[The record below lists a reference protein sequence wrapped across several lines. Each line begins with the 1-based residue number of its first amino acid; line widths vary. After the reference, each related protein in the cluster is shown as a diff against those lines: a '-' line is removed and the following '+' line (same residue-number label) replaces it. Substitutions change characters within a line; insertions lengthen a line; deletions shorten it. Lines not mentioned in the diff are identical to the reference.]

1 MNSSGIWTE
10 LTVPTELTD
19 GLGNLLT
26 DTLNTLTMNLFN
38 LLPSLLMIL
47 GYIIMIVLA
56 VMLILTVFGRF
67 FKLYMFLAIS
77 PIPLSTFGS
86 RETAG
91 MGKNYLKSFVS
102 ACLDGAVIA
111 LALVVFSAYTQ
122 SPWLAFDWQDATSG
136 MGLFF
141 AWAGSQAARLAYCF
155 SLIFNMLVLMGTIK
169 ASDRLV
175 HKLVGV

>member
-86 RETAG
+86 RKTAG

-111 LALVVFSAYTQ
+111 LARLQTAMLRAADQPSYQNSNAPICR
-122 SPWLAFDWQDATSG
+122 SP
-136 MGLFF
+136 GLRFTE
-141 AWAGSQAARLAYCF
+141 S
-155 SLIFNMLVLMGTIK
+155 SLFYSEINCIYRK
-169 ASDRLV
+169 
-175 HKLVGV
+175 